1 MAARSGDVGT
11 RLRVVSLALTSSDRS
26 KGRCDVQEMPPE
38 VPKAQPKSR
47 GSALT
52 PRRLL
57 LLGFLVL
64 LVGFSTVAM
73 RESLSDSVFPGD
85 GITVTLVDESTVRE
99 SRELTYLVALCNA
112 IREGD
117 PTAPGHST
125 GRRSA
130 SCISRMAPR
139 PLCAQRCP
147 MAGQHGCWTRTS
159 HVICLPYTDQI
170 QQISNMLKNI
180 MKRDVLM

>member
-99 SRELTYLVALCNA
+99 SRELTYLVVGGLIGALGVGMLLVA
-112 IREGD
+112 LAKLVGSEGEEL
-117 PTAPGHST
+117 G
-125 GRRSA
+125 G
-130 SCISRMAPR
+130 
-139 PLCAQRCP
+139 
-147 MAGQHGCWTRTS
+147 
-159 HVICLPYTDQI
+159 
-170 QQISNMLKNI
+170 
-180 MKRDVLM
+180 